1 MDLYISPD
9 GEKYNDVPVVYK
21 EEHLQM
27 LLDGGTSIKDGAL
40 NFLKYLF
47 RNFFDVREHYKT
59 EKLHVWHFSRS
70 VTEIILSSE
79 KLLILEYHITC
90 HFC

>member
-1 MDLYISPD
+1 
-9 GEKYNDVPVVYK
+9 
-21 EEHLQM
+21 M

-59 EKLHVWHFSRS
+59 EKLHVWTLFTQYS
-70 VTEIILSSE
+70 VDTWKYSLSIPVFKPISNLKPETYSSVSKILTLTLTLFHH
-79 KLLILEYHITC
+79 LL
-90 HFC
+90 